1 MPESY
6 SRSGSRTTPVLLTAL
21 LITLSL
27 LTGLVGLASPADA
40 AAMRTARAWYRP
52 AIEPLAAYQA
62 QTTCS
67 PRAKP
72 GVADFAARLLRANP
86 STRSMGIVRACG
98 VGVRSEHKEGRAFD
112 WGGLDAGKKADRV
125 RVQRFLRWLLAKD
138 KFGNKHAMARRL
150 GVQYVIWN
158 RRIWGSYAADAG
170 WRPYRGASPHR
181 DHVHISFTWAGARAK
196 TSFWTGKVG
205 NVGAAPRPAPL
216 PTLPPRPT
224 VPRPTTPTVP
234 RPTVPPAPPVVPPRP
249 VPAPAG
255 ALLPGPALLDETLT
269 VPAGAG
275 TALTT
280 GALQQGQTYL
290 VEVSGTYA
298 YGSQPGQVAD
308 AECSTAA
315 TDSSWRRTRS
325 VHPAQPREDHL
336 DLYVD
341 GVDLYADA
349 DVDGGG
355 DCDLRTHTY
364 RDTLTPS
371 RTGRVTLE
379 LWDPTT
385 PADNSGAL
393 TVRIIAVA
401 PRPELRWQ
409 VPATAAAGVT
419 SPGALEAGVTYL
431 MTVTG
436 TVDAGNGVTADAEC
450 SVSTA
455 DGVWQRDRS
464 LVSTAPTADHLDLLL
479 DRRDMTFRPVSD
491 SDGDGCD
498 TDGHAYRL
506 VLTPNRTWPANL
518 RVDDPD
524 WTDNAGELSV
534 HVQRVDPPVGTET
547 VTVDTSAAD
556 VETRRSYL
564 AGKPLL
570 LSAAGS
576 YAIAPGTTAD
586 AECSATAADPTWR
599 ATRSTLYAGGRY
611 LGDVTVDGRGD
622 WVGPGGARCDPTT
635 HTYTWTYTPDRTGPL
650 LLGVADHDRSDN
662 SGTVTVTISPATG

>member
-1 MPESY
+1 MPESF
-6 SRSGSRTTPVLLTAL
+6 SRSGSRTSPALLTALLTAL

-27 LTGLVGLASPADA
+27 LAGLVGLASPADA
-40 AAMRTARAWYRP
+40 AAVRKARSWYRP

-72 GVADFAARLLRANP
+72 GVADFAARLLRAYP
-86 STRSMGIVRACG
+86 STRSLGIVRACG
-98 VGVRSEHKEGRAFD
+98 VGGRSEHKEGRAFD
-112 WGGLDAGKKADRV
+112 WGGLDARKKADRM
-125 RVQRFLRWLLAKD
+125 RVKRFLRWLLKED
-138 KFGNKHAMARRL
+138 RFGNEHAMARRL

-158 RRIWGSYAADAG
+158 RRIWGSYAAEAG
-170 WRPYRGASPHR
+170 WRHYRGASPHR
-181 DHVHISFTWAGARAK
+181 DHVHISFTWAGARRK
-196 TSFWTGKVG
+196 TSFWTGRVG
-205 NVGAAPRPAPL
+205 NVGAAPRPAP
-216 PTLPPRPT
+216 PTTPSRPPVPT
-224 VPRPTTPTVP
+224 VPRPP
-234 RPTVPPAPPVVPPRP
+234 VPPAPPVAQPR
-249 VPAPAG
+249 PAPAPAA
-255 ALLPGPALLDETLT
+255 ALLPGPALLDETLS
-269 VPAGAG
+269 VPAGG
-275 TALTT
+275 RALTT

-298 YGSQPGQVAD
+298 YGTQPGQVAD
-308 AECSTAA
+308 AECSTSA
-315 TDSSWRRTRS
+315 TDSRWRRTRS
-325 VHPAQPREDHL
+325 VHPAQPVEDHL

-364 RDTLTPS
+364 RDTLTPT

-401 PRPELRWQ
+401 PQAELRWQ

-419 SPGALEAGVTYL
+419 SPGALEAGATYL

-436 TVDAGNGVTADAEC
+436 TVAAGNEVTSDAEC
-450 SVSTA
+450 SVSAA
-455 DGVWQRDRS
+455 DGAWQRDRS
-464 LVSTAPTADHLDLLL
+464 VVGSAPTADHLDLLL

-491 SDGDGCD
+491 PDGDGCD

-506 VLTPNRTWPANL
+506 VLTPTRTWPVNL

-524 WTDNAGELSV
+524 WTDDAGELSV
-534 HVQRVDPPVGTET
+534 LVQRVDPPVGTET
-547 VTVDTSAAD
+547 VAVDTSAPD

-564 AGKPLL
+564 AGQPLL
-570 LSAAGS
+570 LTAVGS
-576 YAIAPGTTAD
+576 YAIAAGTTAD
-586 AECSATAADPTWR
+586 AECSATTTDPTWR
-599 ATRSTLYAGGRY
+599 STRSTLYAGGHY

-622 WVGPGGARCDPTT
+622 WTGAGGQRCDAAT
-635 HTYTWTYTPDRTGPL
+635 HSYSWTYTPNRTGPL

-662 SGTVTVTISPATG
+662 SGTVTVSISPATG